1 MKIND
6 KPMREMIKALVSS
19 NPQLANDDKRLIAAI
34 WYLEG
39 WRDADL
45 YANLKKVSSPETI
58 RRTRAKLVE
67 EGIIKPSKEV
77 QEFRYQEYKQA
88 RMSL

>member
-1 MKIND
+1 MKINN
-6 KPMREMIKALVSS
+6 KPMRERIKALVRA
-19 NPQLANDDKRLIAAI
+19 NPSLADDDKKLIASI

-39 WRDADL
+39 WTDENL

-77 QEFRYQEYKQA
+77 QEARYEEYKQA
-88 RMSL
+88 RMSI

>member
-6 KPMREMIKALVSS
+6 KPMRDRIVALVRS

-39 WRDADL
+39 WKDVDL
-45 YANLKKVSSPETI
+45 YTNLKKVSSPETI

-88 RMSL
+88 RMAI

>member
-1 MKIND
+1 MKINE
-6 KPMREMIKALVSS
+6 KPMRDRIVALVRN
-19 NPQLANDDKRLIAAI
+19 NPDLANDDKRLIAAI

-88 RMSL
+88 RMSV

>member
-1 MKIND
+1 MKINE
-6 KPMREMIKALVSS
+6 KPMRDRIVALVRN
-19 NPQLANDDKRLIAAI
+19 NPDLANDDKRLIAAI

-39 WRDADL
+39 WRDVDL

-77 QEFRYQEYKQA
+77 QEYRYQEYKQA

>member
-1 MKIND
+1 MKINE
-6 KPMREMIKALVSS
+6 KPMRDRIVALVRS

-39 WRDADL
+39 WRDVDL

-77 QEFRYQEYKQA
+77 QEYRYQEYKQA

>member
-6 KPMREMIKALVSS
+6 KPMRDTITALVRS
-19 NPQLANDDKRLIAAI
+19 NPALANDEKRHIAAI

-39 WRDADL
+39 WKDVDL
-45 YANLKKVSSPETI
+45 YTNLKKVSSPETI

-77 QEFRYQEYKQA
+77 EEWRYKEYQQA
-88 RMSL
+88 RMSI

>member
-77 QEFRYQEYKQA
+77 EEWRYKEYKQA
-88 RMSL
+88 RMSV